1 MTRAFLVWLLGL
13 ATLVPYAVWYL
24 LFEAEH
30 GQYPL
35 LVTFIIVWIT
45 GYHGVVLPL
54 IAAWRVRKFFRFL
67 EGLASGEAIPAE
79 FNDPETRKAFILN
92 LARENGVPLFVAR
105 RVFERFEQGLRR
117 PPAAAEV
124 S

>member
-1 MTRAFLVWLLGL
+1 MARAFLVWILGL
-13 ATLVPYAVWYL
+13 VTLVPYAGWYL

-35 LVTFIIVWIT
+35 LITFIIAWII

-67 EGLASGEAIPAE
+67 EGLASGDAVPAA

-105 RVFERFEQGLRR
+105 CVFARFEQGLPRQET
-117 PPAAAEV
+117 PAEGA
-124 S
+124 